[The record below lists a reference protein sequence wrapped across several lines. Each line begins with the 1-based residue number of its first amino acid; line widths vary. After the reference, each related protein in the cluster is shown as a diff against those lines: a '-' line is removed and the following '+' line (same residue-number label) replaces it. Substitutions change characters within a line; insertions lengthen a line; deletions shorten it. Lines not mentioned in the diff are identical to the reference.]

1 MLESGEGVTHKV
13 SLYMGYDI
21 PHATIRLNLA
31 RRDLTDYLINILKER
46 VNSFATAI
54 EREIVKDIKE
64 KLCYVAED
72 FEQMTLA
79 SAAHLETN
87 LRLLSS

>member
-1 MLESGEGVTHKV
+1 M
-13 SLYMGYDI
+13 YMGYDF
-21 PHATIRLNLA
+21 PHATIRSNLA
-31 RRDLTDYLINILKER
+31 GRDLTDYLMNILKER
-46 VNSFATAI
+46 GYSFATAA
-54 EREIVKDIKE
+54 EREISKDIKE
-64 KLCYVAED
+64 KLCYLAED